1 MHPRPGDPGEPGRPL
16 ARRALLR
23 PRRRRCRRPGPEAR
37 GAQAGAGTSLEVG
50 RGRWLINPG
59 SVGQPRDGDPQGCL
73 AGARHRGLEGRLPP
87 GRLRHRPGRG
97 RDRRR
102 RASRAPRPPPLR
114 RAMSPRTAASGRV
127 KSWDRPSRLAR
138 VSVAARISLLA
149 CVSTI
154 LLTGCGS
161 DPEPTIPAQNAAELL
176 TALDGISASVAAESC
191 DIALSQA
198 DDFRSDVDLLPA
210 SVDDQVKAGLFEV
223 ADRLQEL
230 IEEQPGCA
238 PTTAGGG
245 GAPEEPEPTT
255 STPTTTTP
263 TTTTD
268 TTTDGHDDHRHDD
281 DGHDAAGDRRGGAA
295 PGRAG
300 AGAGGGRRWLAER
313 RGRRREGTAR

>member
-1 MHPRPGDPGEPGRPL
+1 
-16 ARRALLR
+16 
-23 PRRRRCRRPGPEAR
+23 
-37 GAQAGAGTSLEVG
+37 
-50 RGRWLINPG
+50 
-59 SVGQPRDGDPQGCL
+59 
-73 AGARHRGLEGRLPP
+73 
-87 GRLRHRPGRG
+87 
-97 RDRRR
+97 
-102 RASRAPRPPPLR
+102 
-114 RAMSPRTAASGRV
+114 MSPRTAASGRV

-268 TTTDGHDDHRHDD
+268 TTTTDTTTTDTTTTDTTQPETGEEEPPPVEPAPVPEEDD
-281 DGHDAAGDRRGGAA
+281 DGSPSGGV
-295 PGRAG
+295 
-300 AGAGGGRRWLAER
+300 GGEK
-313 RGRRREGTAR
+313 GTAR

>member
-1 MHPRPGDPGEPGRPL
+1 
-16 ARRALLR
+16 
-23 PRRRRCRRPGPEAR
+23 
-37 GAQAGAGTSLEVG
+37 
-50 RGRWLINPG
+50 
-59 SVGQPRDGDPQGCL
+59 
-73 AGARHRGLEGRLPP
+73 
-87 GRLRHRPGRG
+87 
-97 RDRRR
+97 
-102 RASRAPRPPPLR
+102 
-114 RAMSPRTAASGRV
+114 MSPRTAASGRV

-161 DPEPTIPAQNAAELL
+161 DPEPTIPAENATELL

-268 TTTDGHDDHRHDD
+268 TTTTDTTTTDTEEPPPVEPAPVPEEDD
-281 DGHDAAGDRRGGAA
+281 DGSPSGGV
-295 PGRAG
+295 
-300 AGAGGGRRWLAER
+300 GGEK
-313 RGRRREGTAR
+313 GTAR